1 MKTFIENLKEAVDR
15 DSDLSKLKKTI
26 QSCKTEEQAKSAAN
40 MIKNYYEKYSKSMGA
55 GQKVKFHHD
64 VDKLRKELRE
74 FMKKRHNV
82 NISRID
88 VGLI

>member
-1 MKTFIENLKEAVDR
+1 
-15 DSDLSKLKKTI
+15 
-26 QSCKTEEQAKSAAN
+26 
-40 MIKNYYEKYSKSMGA
+40 MGA